1 MSNIQDFKDLGL
13 SEEMLAAL
21 ALKGFQTPSQIQA
34 LTIPKLLSGD
44 KDLIGQAQTGTGKTA
59 AFGIPIIEKAEEN
72 CQKPQAL
79 ILAPTRELT
88 MQIAGELNSF
98 KGGRNLRIASFY
110 GGQGIE
116 FQLKLLREGNVD
128 VVIGTP
134 GRIKDLYA
142 RKVLDFSELKYAVLD
157 EADEM
162 LDMGFIEDIEEIL
175 GYTSPDKRML
185 MFSATMP
192 PEVLSIA
199 EQFMQDYEIIRT
211 EMTQLSTELTE
222 QIWYPV
228 RREDKFDA
236 LVRIIDS
243 EEDLYALVFCR
254 TKGDVDE
261 VVEKLKQQRY
271 PVEALHGDVP
281 QVLRTRVIGRFKNK
295 HFPILVATDVA
306 ARGIDVNDLTHVI
319 NYSIPQSPEIYIH
332 RVGRTGRAG
341 KEGKALTFVTPGEV
355 RKIRY
360 IQDTIKNEIRKEE
373 LPDGSAVIA
382 LKKRRFTEK
391 LARVREGGCDDAYF
405 DFARELL
412 AGEGSAVEHLAAILQ
427 ERFKDELVAAKYR
440 DFSGKKKDRAFWENS
455 ASAANEVKLLLGVGK
470 MDGFG
475 AVKVRNLFR
484 DIAGLHKNMVGKID
498 CEDHR
503 AFVYVD
509 IEDAKK
515 AIAAFRA
522 VPDAPAIGYAPV
534 KLEDE
539 PVYPEQKAKREK
551 KPAKS
556 APTSAPEKKRKPR
569 NWEEKLLAD
578 IELKEL
584 RKEKRISGADR
595 GKPAGS
601 EAKRKGRAM
610 SAGPARRK
618 DSRKKRGK

>member
-1 MSNIQDFKDLGL
+1 MSDIQDFKDLGL

-59 AFGIPIIEKAEEN
+59 AFGIPIIENAEDD
-72 CQKPQAL
+72 CTKPQAL
-79 ILAPTRELT
+79 ILAPTRELS
-88 MQIAGELNSF
+88 MQIAEEIHSF

-128 VVIGTP
+128 IVIGTP
-134 GRIKDLYA
+134 GRIKDLYE

-162 LDMGFIEDIEEIL
+162 LDMGFIEDIEQIL
-175 GYTSPDKRML
+175 GFTSPDKRML

-228 RREDKFDA
+228 KREDKFDA

-341 KEGKALTFVTPGEV
+341 KEGKALTFVTPSEV

-360 IQDTIKNEIRKEE
+360 IQDTIKNEIRKED
-373 LPDGSAVIA
+373 LPDGSAVIS
-382 LKKRRFTEK
+382 LKKRRYMEK
-391 LARVREGGCDDAYF
+391 LSRVRAGGCDDAYF

-427 ERFKDELVAAKYR
+427 DHFKDELLEGKYR
-440 DFSGKKKDRAFWENS
+440 DFSGKKKNRAFWEN
-455 ASAANEVKLLLGVGK
+455 AESAANEVKLLLGLGK

-475 AVKVRNLFR
+475 AVKVMGLFR
-484 DIAGLHKNMVGKID
+484 DIAKIPKNKIGKID

-503 AFVYVD
+503 AFVYMD
-509 IEDAKK
+509 GDEAKR
-515 AIAAFRA
+515 AIAVFRA
-522 VPDAPAIGYAPV
+522 TPDAPAIGYAPV
-534 KLEDE
+534 ELADV
-539 PVYPEQKAKREK
+539 PVYPEK
-551 KPAKS
+551 KERKGKKS
-556 APTSAPEKKRKPR
+556 AAEPARKSVPEKKRKLQ

-584 RKEKRISGADR
+584 RKASAPQKKKPSAPGR
-595 GKPAGS
+595 GKVSG
-601 EAKRKGRAM
+601 
-610 SAGPARRK
+610 
-618 DSRKKRGK
+618 KRGFSSGTRNKKNYKKG

>member
-1 MSNIQDFKDLGL
+1 MSDIQDFSALGL

-21 ALKGFQTPSQIQA
+21 ALKGFQKPSQIQA
-34 LTIPKLLSGD
+34 LTIPKLLSGE

-59 AFGIPIIEKAEEN
+59 AFGIPIIEKAEDN
-72 CQKPQAL
+72 CRKPQAL
-79 ILAPTRELT
+79 ILAPTRELS
-88 MQIAGELNSF
+88 MQIAVELNSF
-98 KGGRNLRIASFY
+98 KGSRNLRIASFY

-128 VVIGTP
+128 IVIGTP
-134 GRIKDLYA
+134 GRIKDLYE

-175 GYTSPDKRML
+175 GYTSPGKRML

-382 LKKRRFTEK
+382 LKKRRYMEK
-391 LARVREGGCDDAYF
+391 LDRVRASGCDDAYF

-412 AGEGSAVEHLAAILQ
+412 ANAVSPVEQLATVLQ
-427 ERFKDELVAAKYR
+427 ERFKDELIASKYR

-455 ASAANEVKLLLGVGK
+455 AAAANEVKLLLGLGK

-484 DIAGLHKNMVGKID
+484 DIAGIHKNSIGKID

-503 AFVYVD
+503 AFVYMD
-509 IEDAKK
+509 SEDAKR

-522 VPDAPAIGYAPV
+522 LPDAPAIGYAPL
-534 KLEDE
+534 KLDE
-539 PVYPEQKAKREK
+539 APAYPEK
-551 KPAKS
+551 KSASKS
-556 APTSAPEKKRKPR
+556 APRGKRPAAAPKKRKLK
-569 NWEEKLLAD
+569 NWEDKMAAD
-578 IELKEL
+578 IE
-584 RKEKRISGADR
+584 RKE
-595 GKPAGS
+595 
-601 EAKRKGRAM
+601 
-610 SAGPARRK
+610 
-618 DSRKKRGK
+618 RKKAAGKKKEKSKRRG

>member
-1 MSNIQDFKDLGL
+1 MSDIQDFKDLGL

-59 AFGIPIIEKAEEN
+59 AFGIPIIENAEDD
-72 CQKPQAL
+72 CTKPQAL

-128 VVIGTP
+128 IVIGTP
-134 GRIKDLYA
+134 GRIKDLYE

-162 LDMGFIEDIEEIL
+162 LDMGFIEDIEQIL
-175 GYTSPDKRML
+175 GWTNPDKRML

-228 RREDKFDA
+228 KREDKFDA

-261 VVEKLKQQRY
+261 VVEKLKQQHY

-281 QVLRTRVIGRFKNK
+281 QVLRTRVINRFKAK
-295 HFPILVATDVA
+295 HFPLLVATDVA

-341 KEGKALTFVTPGEV
+341 KEGKAVTFVTPGEV

-360 IQDTIKNEIRKEE
+360 IQDTIKNEIRKED
-373 LPDGSAVIA
+373 LPDGSAVIS
-382 LKKRRFTEK
+382 LKKRRYMEK
-391 LARVREGGCDDAYF
+391 LSRVRASGCDDAYF

-427 ERFKDELVAAKYR
+427 ERFKDELIAAKYR
-440 DFSGKKKDRAFWENS
+440 DFSGKKKNRAFWEN
-455 ASAANEVKLLLGVGK
+455 AESAANEVKLLLGLGK

-475 AVKVRNLFR
+475 AVKVMGLFR
-484 DIAGLHKNMVGKID
+484 DIAKIPKNKIGKID

-503 AFVYVD
+503 AFVFMD
-509 IEDAKK
+509 GEEAKR

-522 VPDAPAIGYAPV
+522 DPEAPAIGYAP
-534 KLEDE
+534 LTLDE
-539 PVYPEQKAKREK
+539 EPSYPEKKEK
-551 KPAKS
+551 GKKTRKPERVA
-556 APTSAPEKKRKPR
+556 ATEKKRKPK

-584 RKEKRISGADR
+584 RKRSGDKKSAKGKKSASGR
-595 GKPAGS
+595 KPASGKKPAARVS
-601 EAKRKGRAM
+601 RRKGR
-610 SAGPARRK
+610 
-618 DSRKKRGK
+618 